1 MDKPSY
7 KLVGA
12 PCGQHGQYT
21 FYKALRVTGQ
31 RERIIAIGDF
41 FFVRIWQDSELVSIG
56 ELQLLWTDR
65 VSDQTLVSLRL
76 YFLPENTPD
85 GRHQHGQDEVL
96 AINDKVVLKAEDLLS
111 WVCGGE
117 EWRWGLRAVWRGDC
131 APPAQPRR
139 SQPLH
144 HTRLDFSDVDKEKNA
159 INEDSDSPGVVVF
172 SYPRYCRY
180 RALLSRLEGLQGD
193 WLRDSLVCALGGYA
207 APTKNTRILY
217 CKDTFEYPEL
227 EGHEFVCNQLAP
239 KLKGRP
245 RGRRRKR
252 ASNHS
257 PSLSDRSSDSDSQ
270 KRVEQPAE
278 LQPPRRLSLRN
289 GAPKYSE
296 EDDKETSA
304 EDRAFIG
311 HLKQFYKQRGEAF
324 KPAHS
329 LKELSLRALYHSVTN
344 AGGYESACR
353 HKLWRQI
360 HPPQPNTARRH
371 YERFLLPLEKHEVST
386 GLRTLPKL
394 NGAVEPPTVTI
405 ELADSREPS
414 PVPKEEAK
422 DFSVTSKPAEE
433 LNREFL
439 DSLPPKEENK
449 HKMLRVAI
457 SWTLGPTVT
466 IELADSREPSPVP
479 KEAKDFSVT
488 SKPAEELNREFLDSL
503 PPKEETKH
511 KMLRVAISW
520 TLGPTVTIELADSRE
535 PSPVPK
541 EAKDFSVTSKPAE
554 ELNREFLDSL
564 PPKEETKHKM
574 LRVAISWTLGP
585 TVTIELA
592 DSREPSPV
600 PKEAKDF
607 SVTSK
612 PAEELNREFLDSLP
626 PKEENKLKI
635 SVKPV
640 EKLLEE
646 PKKEKQEP
654 QDAFYSELK
663 AKLNLGNADTKFLSD
678 IATAQQELVSSSALS
693 SLSSLVN
700 GHALPKDQGRPAGA
714 GAPPGGGAPARSSLR
729 AVRVKPA
736 RAQHGAPASTPPG
749 SLRPD
754 SASSSPPASSAPGP
768 GPGPGPVTNFGIH
781 HPPPPPAHS
790 DDEIVEVPYKP
801 KTPEIIDLDEY
812 PESPQAVKKKK
823 LDLLKERGLEVT
835 ALPGV
840 PAPWPPSPHPSLPS
854 LTPLVLAPAQ
864 HQIMTQAQLF
874 QMYNIIPPAYPNGVP
889 PKVIQATSAFG
900 SSGPE
905 KTVYGNPKDPFMP
918 PPHVLLGTPLKSQR
932 NSAVAVPSTPPQD
945 ILDLTCKTTPG
956 QKPAVE
962 IVRIPSVPSPSKVS
976 NPAQNLT
983 KNYTLID
990 GKAVVGSNLE
1000 ITLVNPKS
1008 QTPPKSR
1015 QQKRSS
1021 NGKFV
1026 PAKTPTPPKE
1036 YPKSYP
1042 SPSQSKKPPIVV
1054 PNYQVN
1060 QRDDV
1065 SPASSTGS
1073 GNSQTS
1079 LLQNNLLQN
1088 VFKGQNSLQQMM
1100 DMQKNVPSMPYVDP
1114 MYMSALY
1121 SSLAGSMDQRQ
1132 LAMYRD
1138 FMANQFRGYSGL
1150 LGVTPTTKN

>member
-1 MDKPSY
+1 MDKPSF

-21 FYKALRVTGQ
+21 FYKALRITGE

-65 VSDQTLVSLRL
+65 VADQTLVSLRL

-85 GRHQHGQDEVL
+85 GRHQQGQDEVL

-111 WVCGGE
+111 WVCSGH

-131 APPAQPRR
+131 APPAHPRR

-144 HTRLDFSDVDKEKNA
+144 HTRLDFSDIEKEKNA
-159 INEDSDSPGVVVF
+159 INEDAESPGVVVF

-180 RALLSRLEGLQGD
+180 RALLSRLEGIQGD

-270 KRVEQPAE
+270 KRVQQPVEQV
-278 LQPPRRLSLRN
+278 QPPRRLSLRN
-289 GAPKYSE
+289 GAPRHG
-296 EDDKETSA
+296 DDDDR
-304 EDRAFIG
+304 EDRAFQDQLR
-311 HLKQFYKQRGEAF
+311 HFHKQRGGAF

-329 LKELSLRALYHSVTN
+329 LKDLSLRALYHSVTN

-371 YERFLLPLEKHEVST
+371 YERFLLPLEKHEVSS

-394 NGAVEPPTVTI
+394 NGAVEQPTVTI

-422 DFSVTSKPAEE
+422 DFSVTSKHAEE

-449 HKMLRVAI
+449 V
-457 SWTLGPTVT
+457 
-466 IELADSREPSPVP
+466 
-479 KEAKDFSVT
+479 
-488 SKPAEELNREFLDSL
+488 
-503 PPKEETKH
+503 
-511 KMLRVAISW
+511 
-520 TLGPTVTIELADSRE
+520 
-535 PSPVPK
+535 
-541 EAKDFSVTSKPAE
+541 
-554 ELNREFLDSL
+554 
-564 PPKEETKHKM
+564 
-574 LRVAISWTLGP
+574 
-585 TVTIELA
+585 
-592 DSREPSPV
+592 
-600 PKEAKDF
+600 
-607 SVTSK
+607 
-612 PAEELNREFLDSLP
+612 
-626 PKEENKLKI
+626 KI

-646 PKKEKQEP
+646 SKKEKQEP
-654 QDAFYSELK
+654 KDAFYSELK
-663 AKLNLGNADTKFLSD
+663 AKLNLGNADTKFLTD
-678 IATAQQELVSSSALS
+678 IATAQQELVTSSALS

-700 GHALPKDQGRPAGA
+700 GHTLPKDQSRPAGA
-714 GAPPGGGAPARSSLR
+714 TPVGAPGGGAGAGVPAGGGGAGGAAPTRSSLR

-736 RAQHGAPASTPPG
+736 RAQHNAPASTPPG

-754 SASSSPPASSAPGP
+754 SASSSPPAPAPPASTPGAGPAPGA
-768 GPGPGPVTNFGIH
+768 GAVTNFGIH

-823 LDLLKERGLEVT
+823 LDILKERGLEVT
-835 ALPGV
+835 ALPGA
-840 PAPWPPSPHPSLPS
+840 PAPWPPGAPRGPIAPLAP
-854 LTPLVLAPAQ
+854 LAPLVLSPAVQ
-864 HQIMTQAQLF
+864 HQIMTQAQIF
-874 QMYNIIPPAYPNGVP
+874 QMYNIIPPTYPNGVP

-918 PPHVLLGTPLKSQR
+918 PPHVLLGTPLKTQR
-932 NSAVAVPSTPPQD
+932 NSTVAAPSTPPQD
-945 ILDLTCKTTPG
+945 ILDLTCKTLPPG

-976 NPAQNLT
+976 STGQNLT

-1008 QTPPKSR
+1008 QTPTKSR

-1036 YPKSYP
+1036 YPKSYT

-1065 SPASSTGS
+1065 SPTSSTGS
-1073 GNSQTS
+1073 GNSQTN
-1079 LLQNNLLQN
+1079 LLQNNLMQN

>member
-1 MDKPSY
+1 MDKPSF

-21 FYKALRVTGQ
+21 FYKALRISGR

-131 APPAQPRR
+131 APPAHPRR

-144 HTRLDFSDVDKEKNA
+144 HTRLDFSDVEKEKNA
-159 INEDSDSPGVVVF
+159 ISEDAESPGVVVF

-180 RALLSRLEGLQGD
+180 RALLSRLEGIQGD

-278 LQPPRRLSLRN
+278 PQPPRRLSLRN
-289 GAPKYSE
+289 GAPGRGAGYSDD
-296 EDDKETSA
+296 DDKEASA
-304 EDRAFIG
+304 EDRTFLD
-311 HLKQFYKQRGEAF
+311 HLKHFYKQRGEAF

-329 LKELSLRALYHSVTN
+329 LKDLSLRALYHSVTN

-371 YERFLLPLEKHEVST
+371 YERFLLPLEKHEVSV

-394 NGAVEPPTVTI
+394 NGAVEQPTVTI

-449 HKMLRVAI
+449 VRFLTYISLVLSETRRYLR
-457 SWTLGPTVT
+457 VT
-466 IELADSREPSPVP
+466 IELADSREPSPGP
-479 KEAKDFSVT
+479 KE
-488 SKPAEELNREFLDSL
+488 
-503 PPKEETKH
+503 
-511 KMLRVAISW
+511 
-520 TLGPTVTIELADSRE
+520 
-535 PSPVPK
+535 
-541 EAKDFSVTSKPAE
+541 
-554 ELNREFLDSL
+554 
-564 PPKEETKHKM
+564 
-574 LRVAISWTLGP
+574 
-585 TVTIELA
+585 
-592 DSREPSPV
+592 
-600 PKEAKDF
+600 EAKDF

-626 PKEENKLKI
+626 PKEENKVRFLTFISLVLSQTRRYLPGVYETVRVTIELADSREPSPVPKEEAKDISVTSKPAEELNREFLDSLPPKETVRVTIELADSREPSPVPKGEAKDFSVTSKPAEELNREFLDSLPPKDENKMKI

-654 QDAFYSELK
+654 QDSFYSELK
-663 AKLNLGNADTKFLSD
+663 AKLNLGNADSKFLTE

-700 GHALPKDQGRPAGA
+700 GHTLPKDQSRPAGA
-714 GAPPGGGAPARSSLR
+714 TPAGGGAGAPTRSSLR

-736 RAQHGAPASTPPG
+736 RAQHNAPASTPPG

-754 SASSSPPASSAPGP
+754 SASSSPPASVAS
-768 GPGPGPVTNFGIH
+768 GPGPVTNFGIH

-823 LDLLKERGLEVT
+823 LDILKERGLEVT
-835 ALPGV
+835 ALPGAPAWPPTP
-840 PAPWPPSPHPSLPS
+840 PAPPLP
-854 LTPLVLAPAQ
+854 PLVLAPAVQ
-864 HQIMTQAQLF
+864 HQIMTQAQIF
-874 QMYNIIPPAYPNGVP
+874 QMYNIIPPAYPNGAP

-918 PPHVLLGTPLKSQR
+918 PPHVLLGTPLKPQR
-932 NSAVAVPSTPPQD
+932 NSTAAVPSTPPQD
-945 ILDLTCKTTPG
+945 ILDLTCKTVP
-956 QKPAVE
+956 KPAVE
-962 IVRIPSVPSPSKVS
+962 IVRIPSVPSPSKV
-976 NPAQNLT
+976 PPQNLT

-1008 QTPPKSR
+1008 QTPTKSR

-1036 YPKSYP
+1036 YPKSYT

-1060 QRDDV
+1060 PRDDV
-1065 SPASSTGS
+1065 SPTSSTGS
-1073 GNSQTS
+1073 GNSQTN
-1079 LLQNNLLQN
+1079 LLQNNMLQN